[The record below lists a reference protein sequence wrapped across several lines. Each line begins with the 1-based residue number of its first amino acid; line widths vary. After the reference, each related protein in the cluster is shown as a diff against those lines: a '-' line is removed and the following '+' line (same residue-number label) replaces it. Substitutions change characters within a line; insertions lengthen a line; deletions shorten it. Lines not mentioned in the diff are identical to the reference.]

1 MERQVTAETVFTD
14 DAIRLMV
21 DGFYERVRRDPELG
35 PVFEAALGGRW
46 AHHMPKMYDFWSAVL
61 LTNGRYKGAPMQAHQ
76 ALPPFPEPLFD
87 RWLALFEAQL
97 AETFAPD
104 AAGLVAEKARR
115 IARSLRLALYFDPA
129 ALPRRRAG

>member
-1 MERQVTAETVFTD
+1 MDGTCITEAG
-14 DAIRLMV
+14 IRRMV

-35 PVFEAALGGRW
+35 PVFEASLGGRW
-46 AHHMPKMYDFWSAVL
+46 DHHMPKMYDFWSAVL

-76 ALPPFPEPLFD
+76 ALPPFSEPLFD

-129 ALPRRRAG
+129 ALPRRRVG